1 MSQPRTTKRQAS
13 KTAASKTAAK
23 KTAAKKTAAK
33 KSAPNKTAAR
43 KTATK
48 KTAAKKTAAK
58 RTTAG
63 KTAARRPAVRE
74 TVTDAAAAVPLA
86 DFLDAAGTLTLDQ
99 RKLLVD
105 QALLLLSENY
115 VHLPLKVAMHAVN
128 PLQRLRVMRARMER
142 QTAETMQAEWL
153 FHREMSS
160 IFHSVRDL
168 HTNYLLPA
176 PFAGKIAFLPFMIE
190 KCHDADGP
198 DSSEHYLI
206 TRTITGYQAP
216 QFGPGAEVTHWN
228 GTPIARA
235 VALNGAVFAGS
246 NEAANLA
253 RGLESLT
260 LRPLVI
266 QAPPDEDW
274 VTLTYVGLDGSEQEL
289 REQWKVTTNLPPMTD
304 LDAISE
310 ASALMGLDL
319 DSDEKSRAKKAL
331 YVRDVVELER
341 GQSSAE
347 LAAPAAVTGADLPT
361 TMPGVFR
368 AREVV
373 TTSGTFGH
381 LRIFTFSV
389 QDPVAFRDEFVRLA
403 AALPQNGLIVDV
415 RDNGGG
421 HIYAS
426 EFTLQTMTPR
436 RVAPEPVQF
445 ISSPLNLRICRRH
458 QDNPAGIDLGPWFDS
473 LDLAIE
479 TGAQYSAAKP
489 ITPED
494 GANDIGQTY
503 HGPVVLITDARVY
516 SATDIF
522 AAGFADH
529 EIGTILGVD
538 DNTGAGGA
546 NVWTHGL
553 LAALLNEPPP
563 PDETSPYVALPN
575 GANLRVAIR
584 RTLRVGKLAG
594 TPVEDLGV
602 KPQETHRMTRADLLE
617 GNVDLLNKAGEL
629 LAALPVRRLD
639 LKTSFS
645 GTTLTVAID
654 ALGIDRVD
662 LYVEGRPISS
672 EDYTA
677 PVSIDILDV
686 TPGQLLRADGYDAGD
701 LVASRRQVV

>member
-1 MSQPRTTKRQAS
+1 MTRTGK
-13 KTAASKTAAK
+13 KTAAAKKAAAK
-23 KTAAKKTAAK
+23 KTAARRRTSAA
-33 KSAPNKTAAR
+33 
-43 KTATK
+43 
-48 KTAAKKTAAK
+48 
-58 RTTAG
+58 
-63 KTAARRPAVRE
+63 VDE
-74 TVTDAAAAVPLA
+74 AAAVPLP
-86 DFLDAAGTLTLDQ
+86 DFLEAAGTLTLDQ
-99 RKLLVD
+99 RRLLVD
-105 QALLLLSENY
+105 QALLLLGENY

-128 PLQRLRVMRARMER
+128 PLQRLRVLRARMER
-142 QTAETMQAEWL
+142 QTDDTMQEEWM

-168 HTNYLLPA
+168 HTNYLLPV

-190 KCHDADGP
+190 KCYDPEGAGGTGGT
-198 DSSEHYLI
+198 EHYLI

-235 VALNGAVFAGS
+235 VALNGALFAGS
-246 NEAANLA
+246 NDAANLA

-266 QAPPDEDW
+266 QSPPDEDW
-274 VTLTYVGLDGSEQEL
+274 VTLTYVGLDGSNQEL
-289 REQWKVTTNLPPMTD
+289 REQWKVATNLPPMTD
-304 LDAISE
+304 LDAVSE
-310 ASALMGLDL
+310 SSALMGLDL

-347 LAAPAAVTGADLPT
+347 LAAPAAVAGADVPT

-373 TTSGTFGH
+373 TSSGNFGH

-403 AALPQNGLIVDV
+403 AMLPQNGLIVDV

-421 HIYAS
+421 HIYAG

-436 RVAPEPVQF
+436 RISPEPVQF
-445 ISSPLNLRICRRH
+445 ISTPLNLKICRRH
-458 QDNPAGIDLGPWFDS
+458 KDNPSGIDLGPWFDS

-522 AAGFADH
+522 TAGFADH

-553 LAALLNEPPP
+553 LASLLNEPPP
-563 PDETSPYVALPN
+563 PDETSPYIALPN

-602 KPQETHRMTRADLLE
+602 KPHETHRMTKADLLD
-617 GNVDLLNKAGEL
+617 GNVDLLNRAGAL
-629 LAALPVRRLD
+629 LAAQPVRRLD
-639 LKTSFS
+639 LKTSLS
-645 GTTLTVAID
+645 GTTLTVGID
-654 ALGIDRVD
+654 AQSIDRVD
-662 LYVEGRPISS
+662 IYLDERPISS
-672 EDYTA
+672 EDLTG
-677 PVSIDILDV
+677 PLSIDILEV
-686 TPGQLLRADGYDAGD
+686 TAGALLRADGYASGT
-701 LVASRRQVV
+701 LVASRRVTV

>member
-1 MSQPRTTKRQAS
+1 MSEQ
-13 KTAASKTAAK
+13 
-23 KTAAKKTAAK
+23 
-33 KSAPNKTAAR
+33 R
-43 KTATK
+43 KTV
-48 KTAAKKTAAK
+48 TAAK
-58 RTTAG
+58 RTT
-63 KTAARRPAVRE
+63 TAHKRTTRSTE
-74 TVTDAAAAVPLA
+74 EAAVATPLPQ
-86 DFLDAAGTLTLDQ
+86 FLQSAGNLTLGQ

-105 QALLLLSENY
+105 QALLMLEQNY
-115 VHLPLKVAMHAVN
+115 VHLPLKAAMHAVN

-142 QTAETMQAEWL
+142 QTAETMEAEWI
-153 FHREMSS
+153 FHRQMSS

-190 KCHDADGP
+190 KCFDLTG
-198 DSSEHYLI
+198 EHYLV
-206 TRTITGYQAP
+206 TRTVAGYTAP
-216 QFGPGAEVTHWN
+216 QFGAGAEVTHWN

-235 VALNGAVFAGS
+235 VALNGAQFAGS
-246 NEAANLA
+246 NDAANLA

-266 QAPPDEDW
+266 QSPPDEEW
-274 VTLTYVGLDGSEQEL
+274 VTLSYVGLDGSKQEL

-304 LDAISE
+304 LDALTE
-310 ASALMGLDL
+310 ASASMGLDL
-319 DSDEKSRAKKAL
+319 DSDEKSRARKVL
-331 YVRDVVELER
+331 YLQDVVALES

-347 LAAPAAVTGADLPT
+347 LRAPVAVGQADLPT

-373 TTSGTFGH
+373 TSHGTFGH

-389 QDPVAFRDEFVRLA
+389 TDPVAFRNEFVRLS
-403 AALPQNGLIVDV
+403 AALPQDGLIVDV

-436 RVAPEPVQF
+436 HISPEPVQF
-445 ISSPLNLRICRRH
+445 ISTPINLRICRRH
-458 QDNPAGIDLGPWFDS
+458 KDNPAGIDLGPWFDS
-473 LDLAIE
+473 LDLATE
-479 TGAQYSAAKP
+479 TGAAYSAAKP

-494 GANDIGQTY
+494 GANDLGQTY
-503 HGPVVLITDARVY
+503 YGPVVLITDARCY

-529 EIGTILGVD
+529 QIGMILGVD

-553 LAALLNEPPP
+553 LATLLNEPPP
-563 PDETSPYVALPN
+563 PDPTSPYEALPN

-584 RTLRVGKLAG
+584 RTLRVGELSG

-602 KPQETHRMTRADLLE
+602 RPDATHKLTRADLLS
-617 GNVDLLNKAGEL
+617 GNVDLLEAAGGL
-629 LAALPVRRLD
+629 LAAMPRRRLAVS
-639 LKTSFS
+639 TSLA
-645 GTTLTVAID
+645 GTTLRVRLQVD
-654 ALGIDRVD
+654 GIDRVD
-662 LYVEGRPISS
+662 LYLDDRPISS
-672 EDYTA
+672 EDLTA
-677 PVSIDILDV
+677 APLDIDILDV
-686 TPGQLLRADGYDAGD
+686 AAGQRLRADGYAGGE
-701 LVASRRQVV
+701 LVGSRRLLT

>member
-1 MSQPRTTKRQAS
+1 MTRTGK
-13 KTAASKTAAK
+13 KTAAAAK
-23 KTAAKKTAAK
+23 KTAA
-33 KSAPNKTAAR
+33 R
-43 KTATK
+43 R
-48 KTAAKKTAAK
+48 
-58 RTTAG
+58 RTS
-63 KTAARRPAVRE
+63 PAVDE
-74 TVTDAAAAVPLA
+74 AAAVPLPE
-86 DFLDAAGTLTLDQ
+86 FLDAAGTLTLDQ
-99 RKLLVD
+99 RRLLVD
-105 QALLLLSENY
+105 QALLLLGENY

-128 PLQRLRVMRARMER
+128 PLQRLRVLRARMER
-142 QTAETMQAEWL
+142 QTDDTMQEEWM

-168 HTNYLLPA
+168 HTNYLLPV

-190 KCHDADGP
+190 KCY
-198 DSSEHYLI
+198 DSETAGGAEHYLI

-235 VALNGAVFAGS
+235 VALNGALFAGS
-246 NEAANLA
+246 NDAANLA

-266 QAPPDEDW
+266 QSPPDEDW
-274 VTLTYVGLDGSEQEL
+274 VTLTYVGLDGSNQEL
-289 REQWKVTTNLPPMTD
+289 REQWKVGTNLPPMTD
-304 LDAISE
+304 LDAVSE

-347 LAAPAAVTGADLPT
+347 LAAPAAVAGADVPT

-373 TTSGTFGH
+373 TSSGNFGH

-436 RVAPEPVQF
+436 RISPEPVQF
-445 ISSPLNLRICRRH
+445 ISTPLNLKICRRH
-458 QDNPAGIDLGPWFDS
+458 KDNPSGIDLGPWFDS

-494 GANDIGQTY
+494 GANDVGQTY

-522 AAGFADH
+522 TAGFADH

-553 LAALLNEPPP
+553 LASLLNEPPP
-563 PDETSPYVALPN
+563 PDETSPYIALPN

-602 KPQETHRMTRADLLE
+602 KPHETHRMTRADLLD
-617 GNVDLLNKAGEL
+617 GNVDLLNRAGAL
-629 LAALPVRRLD
+629 LAAQPVRRLD
-639 LKTSFS
+639 LKTSLS
-645 GTTLTVAID
+645 GTTLTVGID
-654 ALGIDRVD
+654 AQSIDRVD
-662 LYVEGRPISS
+662 IYLDERPISS
-672 EDYTA
+672 EDLTG
-677 PVSIDILDV
+677 PLSIDILEV
-686 TPGQLLRADGYDAGD
+686 TAGALLRADGYASGN
-701 LVASRRQVV
+701 LVASRRVTV

>member
-1 MSQPRTTKRQAS
+1 MSQPRTMTR
-13 KTAASKTAAK
+13 TGK
-23 KTAAKKTAAK
+23 KTAA
-33 KSAPNKTAAR
+33 AR
-43 KTATK
+43 KTT
-48 KTAAKKTAAK
+48 
-58 RTTAG
+58 
-63 KTAARRPAVRE
+63 ARRKAAVKE
-74 TVTDAAAAVPLA
+74 ASAVPLS
-86 DFLDAAGTLTLDQ
+86 DFLDSAGTLTLDQ

-105 QALLLLSENY
+105 QALLILGENY

-142 QTAETMQAEWL
+142 QTDDTMQAEWM

-168 HTNYLLPA
+168 HTNYLLPV

-190 KCHDADGP
+190 KCYDPDGT
-198 DSSEHYLI
+198 EHYLI

-216 QFGPGAEVTHWN
+216 QFGAGAEVTHWN

-266 QAPPDEDW
+266 QSPPDEDW
-274 VTLTYVGLDGSEQEL
+274 VTLTYVGLDGSNQEL
-289 REQWKVTTNLPPMTD
+289 REQWKVTANLPPMTD
-304 LDAISE
+304 LDAVSE
-310 ASALMGLDL
+310 ASAAMGLDL

-331 YVRDVVELER
+331 YVRDVVDLER

-347 LAAPAAVTGADLPT
+347 LAAPAAVAGADLPT

-373 TTSGTFGH
+373 TPSGNFGH

-389 QDPVAFRDEFVRLA
+389 QDPVAFRDEFVRLVA
-403 AALPQNGLIVDV
+403 ILPQNGLIVDV

-436 RVAPEPVQF
+436 RIAPEPVQF
-445 ISSPLNLRICRRH
+445 ISTPLNLKICRRH
-458 QDNPAGIDLGPWFDS
+458 KDNPAGIDLGPWFDS

-494 GANDIGQTY
+494 GANDVGQTY

-522 AAGFADH
+522 TAGFADH

-553 LAALLNEPPP
+553 LATLLNEPPP
-563 PDETSPYVALPN
+563 PDETSPYIALPN

-602 KPQETHRMTRADLLE
+602 KPHETHRMTKADLLD
-617 GNVDLLNKAGEL
+617 GNVDLLNKAGAL
-629 LAALPVRRLD
+629 LAALPVRRID
-639 LKTSFS
+639 LKTSIS

-654 ALGIDRVD
+654 AQSIDRVD
-662 LYVEGRPISS
+662 LYLDERPISS
-672 EDYTA
+672 EDLTG
-677 PVSIDILDV
+677 PLSIDILEV
-686 TPGQLLRADGYDAGD
+686 SPGALLRADGYAGV
-701 LVASRRQVV
+701 LWSRAAGLPSDVCRVFT

>member
-1 MSQPRTTKRQAS
+1 MK
-13 KTAASKTAAK
+13 
-23 KTAAKKTAAK
+23 
-33 KSAPNKTAAR
+33 
-43 KTATK
+43 
-48 KTAAKKTAAK
+48 
-58 RTTAG
+58 
-63 KTAARRPAVRE
+63 
-74 TVTDAAAAVPLA
+74 AAAVVPLSQ
-86 DFLDAAGTLTLDQ
+86 FLDSAGTLTLDQ

-105 QALLLLSENY
+105 QSLLLLEQNY
-115 VHLPLKVAMHAVN
+115 VHLQLKVAMHAVN

-142 QTAETMQAEWL
+142 QTAETMEAEWL
-153 FHREMSS
+153 FHRQMSS

-190 KCHDADGP
+190 KCVDEAGG
-198 DSSEHYLI
+198 EQYLI
-206 TRTITGYQAP
+206 TRTVTGYTAP
-216 QFGPGAEVTHWN
+216 QFGAGAEVTHWN

-235 VALNGAVFAGS
+235 VALNGAQFAGS
-246 NEAANLA
+246 NDAANLA

-266 QAPPDEDW
+266 QSPPDEDW
-274 VTLTYVGLDGSEQEL
+274 VTLTYVGLDGSSQEL

-304 LDAISE
+304 LDALTP
-310 ASALMGLDL
+310 ASASMGLDL

-331 YVRDVVELER
+331 YVREVVDLER

-347 LAAPAAVTGADLPT
+347 LKNPKAVGGDDLPT

-373 TTSGTFGH
+373 TASGTFGH

-389 QDPVAFRDEFVRLA
+389 TDPIAFRDEFVRLA

-426 EFTLQTMTPR
+426 EFTLQTLTPR
-436 RVAPEPVQF
+436 HISPEPVQF
-445 ISSPLNLRICRRH
+445 ISTPLNLRICRRH
-458 QDNPAGIDLGPWFDS
+458 KDNPAGIDLGPWFDS
-473 LDLAIE
+473 LDLATE
-479 TGAQYSAAKP
+479 TGAAYSAAKP

-494 GANDIGQTY
+494 GANAIGQTY
-503 HGPVVLITDARVY
+503 YGPVVLITDARVY

-522 AAGFADH
+522 TAGFADH
-529 EIGTILGVD
+529 QIGRILGVD
-538 DNTGAGGA
+538 ENTGAGGA

-553 LAALLNEPPP
+553 LATLLNEPPP

-584 RTLRVGKLAG
+584 RTLRVGDLAG

-602 KPQETHRMTRADLLE
+602 RPDSTHQMTRRDLLE
-617 GNVDLLNKAGEL
+617 GNVDLLDAAGAL
-629 LAALPVRRLD
+629 LAAMPNRRLD
-639 LKTSFS
+639 VTTKLT
-645 GTTLTVAID
+645 GTTLTVE
-654 ALGIDRVD
+654 LGVDGLDRVD
-662 LYVEGRPISS
+662 LYLDDRPISS
-672 EDYTA
+672 EDLA
-677 PVSIDILDV
+677 GDPISIDIVDV
-686 TPGQLLRADGYDAGD
+686 TPGQLLRADGYSAST
-701 LVASRRQVV
+701 LTASRRSVV

>member
-1 MSQPRTTKRQAS
+1 MKATSQQSTARKAS
-13 KTAASKTAAK
+13 TAK
-23 KTAAKKTAAK
+23 KTTTAKK
-33 KSAPNKTAAR
+33 APAR
-43 KTATK
+43 T
-48 KTAAKKTAAK
+48 
-58 RTTAG
+58 TTAG
-63 KTAARRPAVRE
+63 KRAAKQTLARSGQ
-74 TVTDAAAAVPLA
+74 AAAVVSLGE
-86 DFLDAAGTLTLDQ
+86 FLGTAGTLTIGQ
-99 RKLLVD
+99 RKLLVE
-105 QALLLLSENY
+105 QALLMLEQNY
-115 VHLPLKVAMHAVN
+115 VHLPLKAAMHAVN
-128 PLQRLRVMRARMER
+128 PLQRLRVMRSRMER
-142 QTAETMQAEWL
+142 QTGETMEPEWI
-153 FHREMSS
+153 FHRQMSS

-168 HTNYLLPA
+168 HTNYLLPV

-190 KCHDADGP
+190 KCYDAAGA
-198 DSSEHYLI
+198 EHYLM
-206 TRTITGYQAP
+206 TRTVTGYSAP
-216 QFGPGAEVTHWN
+216 QFGAGAEVTHWN

-235 VALNGAVFAGS
+235 VALNGAQFAGS
-246 NEAANLA
+246 NDAANLA

-266 QAPPDEDW
+266 QSPPDEDW
-274 VTLTYVGLDGSEQEL
+274 VTLTYIGLDGSTQEL

-310 ASALMGLDL
+310 TSASMGLDL
-319 DSDEKSRAKKAL
+319 DSDEKARAKKVL
-331 YVRDVVELER
+331 YIRDVIELEG

-347 LAAPAAVTGADLPT
+347 LSAPAAVSGADLPT

-373 TTSGTFGH
+373 TPYGTFGH

-389 QDPVAFRDEFVRLA
+389 QNPVAFRDEFARLA

-426 EFTLQTMTPR
+426 EFTLQTLTPR
-436 RVAPEPVQF
+436 HISPEPVQF
-445 ISSPLNLRICRRH
+445 ISTPLNLRICRRH
-458 QDNPAGIDLGPWFDS
+458 KDNPSGIDLGPWFDS
-473 LDLAIE
+473 LDLATE
-479 TGAQYSAAKP
+479 TGAAYSAAKP

-563 PDETSPYVALPN
+563 PDPTSPYEALPN

-584 RTLRVGKLAG
+584 RTLRVGELSG
-594 TPVEDLGV
+594 TPVEDVGV
-602 KPQETHRMTRADLLE
+602 QPHATHRMTRADLLD
-617 GNVDLLNKAGEL
+617 GNVDLLNKAGSL
-629 LAALPVRRLD
+629 LAAMPHRRLGVS
-639 LKTSFS
+639 TSLS
-645 GTTLTVAID
+645 GTTLTVTLD
-654 ALGIDRVD
+654 VDGIDRVD
-662 LYVEGRPISS
+662 IYLDDRPISS
-672 EDYTA
+672 EDLADA
-677 PVSIDILDV
+677 PLNIDILEV
-686 TPGQLLRADGYDAGD
+686 APGQLLRADGYQEGA
-701 LVASRRQVV
+701 LVASRRNRV

>member
-1 MSQPRTTKRQAS
+1 MTRTG
-13 KTAASKTAAK
+13 K
-23 KTAAKKTAAK
+23 KTAAAAK
-33 KSAPNKTAAR
+33 KAAAR
-43 KTATK
+43 R
-48 KTAAKKTAAK
+48 
-58 RTTAG
+58 RTTA
-63 KTAARRPAVRE
+63 AVKE
-74 TVTDAAAAVPLA
+74 AAAVPLP
-86 DFLDAAGTLTLDQ
+86 DFLDSAGTLTLDQ
-99 RKLLVD
+99 RRLLVD
-105 QALLLLSENY
+105 QALLLLGENY

-128 PLQRLRVMRARMER
+128 PLQRLRVLRARMER
-142 QTAETMQAEWL
+142 QTDDTMQEEWM

-168 HTNYLLPA
+168 HTNYLLPV

-190 KCHDADGP
+190 KCYDPEDIGGN
-198 DSSEHYLI
+198 EHYLI

-246 NEAANLA
+246 NDAANLA

-266 QAPPDEDW
+266 QSPPDEDW
-274 VTLTYVGLDGSEQEL
+274 VTLTYVGLDGSNQEL
-289 REQWKVTTNLPPMTD
+289 REQWKVATNLPPMTD
-304 LDAISE
+304 LDAVSE

-347 LAAPAAVTGADLPT
+347 LAAPAAVAGADLPT

-373 TTSGTFGH
+373 TSSGNFGH

-403 AALPQNGLIVDV
+403 AILPQNGLIVDV

-436 RVAPEPVQF
+436 RISPEPVQF
-445 ISSPLNLRICRRH
+445 ISTPLNLKICRRH
-458 QDNPAGIDLGPWFDS
+458 KDNPAGIDLGPWFDS

-494 GANDIGQTY
+494 GANDVGQTY

-522 AAGFADH
+522 TAGFADH

-553 LAALLNEPPP
+553 LASLLNEPPP
-563 PDETSPYVALPN
+563 PDETSPYIALPN

-602 KPQETHRMTRADLLE
+602 KPHETHRMTKADLLD
-617 GNVDLLNKAGEL
+617 GNVDLLNRAGAL

-639 LKTSFS
+639 LKTSLS

-654 ALGIDRVD
+654 AQSIDRVD
-662 LYVEGRPISS
+662 VYLDERPISS
-672 EDYTA
+672 EDLTG
-677 PVSIDILDV
+677 PLSIDILEV
-686 TPGQLLRADGYDAGD
+686 NPGALLRADGYTSGN
-701 LVASRRQVV
+701 LVASRRVTV

>member
-1 MSQPRTTKRQAS
+1 MSQPRTIK
-13 KTAASKTAAK
+13 
-23 KTAAKKTAAK
+23 
-33 KSAPNKTAAR
+33 
-43 KTATK
+43 ATP
-48 KTAAKKTAAK
+48 KKTAAK
-58 RTTAG
+58 RTPARRRAATKTTSAKG
-63 KTAARRPAVRE
+63 TSAKGTSATGTAAEVKTSGGKGAAAKPASA
-74 TVTDAAAAVPLA
+74 AAAAVPLA
-86 DFLDAAGTLTLDQ
+86 TFLGSAGSLTLEQ
-99 RKLLVD
+99 RRLLVD

-128 PLQRLRVMRARMER
+128 PLQRLRVLRARMAR
-142 QTAETMQAEWL
+142 QTPATMGEEWL

-160 IFHSVRDL
+160 VFHSVRDL
-168 HTNYLLPA
+168 HTNYLLPV
-176 PFAGKIAFLPFMIE
+176 PFAGKVAFLPFMIE
-190 KCHDADGP
+190 KCYDAAGA
-198 DSSEHYLI
+198 EHYLI
-206 TRTITGYQAP
+206 TRTVTGYQAP

-246 NEAANLA
+246 NDAANLA

-274 VTLTYVGLDGSEQEL
+274 VRLTYIGLDGSDQEL
-289 REQWKVTTNLPPMTD
+289 REEWKVATNLPPMTD

-310 ASALMGLDL
+310 VSASMGLDL

-331 YVRDVVELER
+331 YVREVVELER
-341 GQSSAE
+341 GRSSAE
-347 LAAPAAVTGADLPT
+347 LAAPAAVAGADLPT

-373 TTSGTFGH
+373 TPSGTFGQV
-381 LRIFTFSV
+381 RIFTFSV

-421 HIYAS
+421 HIFAS

-436 RVAPEPVQF
+436 RIAPEPVQF
-445 ISSPLNLRICRRH
+445 VSSPLNLRICRRH
-458 QDNPAGIDLGPWFDS
+458 KDNPAGIDLGPWFES

-479 TGAQYSAAKP
+479 TGAQFSAASP
-489 ITPED
+489 ITPES

-503 HGPVVLITDARVY
+503 LGPVVLITDARVY

-553 LAALLNEPPP
+553 LATLLNEPPP

-617 GNVDLLNKAGEL
+617 GNVDLLNRAGEL
-629 LAALPVRRLD
+629 LAAQPVRRLD
-639 LKTSFS
+639 LTTSFS

-654 ALGIDRVD
+654 AQGIDRVD
-662 LYVEGRPISS
+662 LYVDDRPISS
-672 EDYTA
+672 EDLTG
-677 PVSIDILDV
+677 PVSIDILEV
-686 TPGQLLRADGYDAGD
+686 TSGQLLRADGYDAGK
-701 LVASRRQVV
+701 LVASRRRTV

>member
-1 MSQPRTTKRQAS
+1 MSQPRTTKGTKKA
-13 KTAASKTAAK
+13 TAK
-23 KTAAKKTAAK
+23 KTV
-33 KSAPNKTAAR
+33 
-43 KTATK
+43 
-48 KTAAKKTAAK
+48 AK
-58 RTTAG
+58 RTT
-63 KTAARRPAVRE
+63 TRRRTT
-74 TVTDAAAAVPLA
+74 TVAKELSLSE
-86 DFLDAAGTLTLDQ
+86 FLKSAGTLTLND

-105 QALLLLSENY
+105 QALLLLDENY

-128 PLQRLRVMRARMER
+128 PVQRLRVLRARLER
-142 QTAETMQAEWL
+142 QSTTDPEWI

-168 HTNYLLPA
+168 HTNYLLPK
-176 PFAGKIAFLPFMIE
+176 PFAGMIAYLPFMIE
-190 KCHDADGP
+190 KYYDNG
-198 DSSEHYLI
+198 EHYLV
-206 TRTITGYQAP
+206 TRVVTGYRAP

-274 VTLTYVGLDGSEQEL
+274 VTLTYKGVDGSDQEL

-310 ASALMGLDL
+310 TAAVMGLDL
-319 DSDEKSRAKKAL
+319 DSDEKARAKKAL
-331 YVRDVVELER
+331 YVRDVVELENGR
-341 GQSSAE
+341 SSAE
-347 LAAPAAVTGADLPT
+347 LATPAAAAPADVPT

-368 AREVV
+368 AREV
-373 TTSGTFGH
+373 TTPDGTFGH

-403 AALPQNGLIVDV
+403 SVLPQHGLIVDV

-436 RVAPEPVQF
+436 HIQPEPVQF
-445 ISSPLNLRICRRH
+445 ICTALNLRLCRRH
-458 QDNPAGIDLGPWFDS
+458 KDNPAGIDLGPWFGS
-473 LDLAIE
+473 LDLATE
-479 TGAQYSAAKP
+479 TGAQYSAAAP

-553 LAALLNEPPP
+553 LAQLLNEPPP

-575 GANLRVAIR
+575 GANMRVAIR
-584 RTLRVGKLAG
+584 RTLRVGALTG

-602 KPQETHRMTRADLLE
+602 KPSETHRMTRDDLLN
-617 GNVDLLNKAGEL
+617 GNVDLLNRAGAM
-629 LAALPVRRLD
+629 LATMPVRRLD
-639 LKTSFS
+639 LKTSLS
-645 GTTLTVAID
+645 DTTLTVEID
-654 ALGIDRVD
+654 VQGIDRVD
-662 LYVEGRPISS
+662 VYLDGRPISS
-672 EDYTA
+672 EDLTGSL
-677 PVSIDILDV
+677 SIDILDV
-686 TPGQLLRADGYDAGD
+686 TAGQQLRADGYQTGS
-701 LVASRRQVV
+701 LVASRRQKV

>member
-1 MSQPRTTKRQAS
+1 MSQPRAIKRPATKR
-13 KTAASKTAAK
+13 
-23 KTAAKKTAAK
+23 
-33 KSAPNKTAAR
+33 
-43 KTATK
+43 
-48 KTAAKKTAAK
+48 
-58 RTTAG
+58 
-63 KTAARRPAVRE
+63 ARRQAISTSAV
-74 TVTDAAAAVPLA
+74 VPLA
-86 DFLDAAGTLTLDQ
+86 DFLDAAGSLTLDQ
-99 RKLLVD
+99 RKILVD
-105 QALLLLSENY
+105 QAFLLLSENY
-115 VHLPLKVAMHAVN
+115 VHLPLKIAMHAVN
-128 PLQRLRVMRARMER
+128 PVQRLRVLRARMER
-142 QTAETMQAEWL
+142 RTADTMEPEWM
-153 FHREMSS
+153 FHREMSG
-160 IFHSVRDL
+160 IVNSVRDL
-168 HTNYLLPA
+168 HTNYLLPE
-176 PFAGKIAFLPFMIE
+176 PFAGMIAYLPFMIE
-190 KCHDADGP
+190 KCYDG
-198 DSSEHYLI
+198 DEHYLVTQI
-206 TRTITGYQAP
+206 VTGYQAT

-235 VALNGAVFAGS
+235 VALNGERFAGS

-274 VTLTYVGLDGSEQEL
+274 VTLTYVGLDGSNQEL
-289 REQWKVTTNLPPMTD
+289 REQWKVTANLPPMTN
-304 LDAISE
+304 LDAIGE
-310 ASALMGLDL
+310 ASAAMGLDL
-319 DSDEKSRAKKAL
+319 DSDEKSRAKKTL

-368 AREVV
+368 AREVS
-373 TTSGTFGH
+373 TPSGMFGH

-403 AALPQNGLIVDV
+403 AVLPQNGLIVDV

-421 HIYAS
+421 HIYAA

-436 RVAPEPVQF
+436 RIAPEPVQF
-445 ISSPLNLRICRRH
+445 ISTPLNLKLCRRH
-458 QDNPAGIDLGPWFDS
+458 QDNPSGIDLGPWFDS

-489 ITPED
+489 LTPED
-494 GANDIGQTY
+494 GANDVGQQY

-522 AAGFADH
+522 TAGFADH

-553 LAALLNEPPP
+553 LASLFNEPPP

-602 KPQETHRMTRADLLE
+602 TPHETHRMTRADLLG
-617 GNVDLLNKAGEL
+617 GNVDLLGKAGAI
-629 LAALPVRRLD
+629 LASMPVRRLE
-639 LKTSFS
+639 LKTSIS
-645 GTTLTVAID
+645 GTTLTVAVD
-654 ALGIDRVD
+654 AQGIDRVD
-662 LYVEGRPISS
+662 LYVDDRPISS
-672 EDYTA
+672 EDVTDSL
-677 PVSIDILDV
+677 SIDILDV
-686 TPGQLLRADGYDAGD
+686 TAGQLLRADGYETGN
-701 LVASRRQVV
+701 LVASRRVTV

>member
-1 MSQPRTTKRQAS
+1 MG
-13 KTAASKTAAK
+13 
-23 KTAAKKTAAK
+23 
-33 KSAPNKTAAR
+33 AR
-43 KTATK
+43 SG
-48 KTAAKKTAAK
+48 
-58 RTTAG
+58 RGGVVEGAG
-63 KTAARRPAVRE
+63 G
-74 TVTDAAAAVPLA
+74 VPLPQ
-86 DFLDAAGTLTLDQ
+86 FLGSAGTLTIGQ

-105 QALLLLSENY
+105 QALLILDQNY
-115 VHLPLKVAMHAVN
+115 VHLPLKAAMHAVN
-128 PLQRLRVMRARMER
+128 PLQRLRVMRSRMER
-142 QTAETMQAEWL
+142 QTAETMEPEWM
-153 FHREMSS
+153 FHRQMSS

-176 PFAGKIAFLPFMIE
+176 PFAGQIAYLPFMIE
-190 KCHDADGP
+190 KCYDAAGK
-198 DSSEHYLI
+198 EQYLI
-206 TRTITGYQAP
+206 TRTVTGYSAP

-235 VALNGAVFAGS
+235 VALNGAQFAGS
-246 NEAANLA
+246 NDAANLA

-266 QAPPDEDW
+266 QSPPDEDW
-274 VTLTYVGLDGSEQEL
+274 VNLTYVGLDGLTQEL
-289 REQWKVTTNLPPMTD
+289 REQWKVTANLPPMTD

-310 ASALMGLDL
+310 TSASMGLDL
-319 DSDEKSRAKKAL
+319 DSDEKARAKKVL
-331 YVRDVVELER
+331 YVRDVVELEG

-347 LAAPAAVTGADLPT
+347 LSTPAAVGGADLPT

-373 TTSGTFGH
+373 TPSGTFGH

-389 QDPVAFRDEFVRLA
+389 QDPVAFRNEFVRLA
-403 AALPQNGLIVDV
+403 GLLPQRGLIVDV

-426 EFTLQTMTPR
+426 EFTLQTLTPR
-436 RVAPEPVQF
+436 AISPEPVQF
-445 ISSPLNLRICRRH
+445 ISTPLNLRICRRH
-458 QDNPAGIDLGPWFDS
+458 KDNPAGIDLGPWFDS
-473 LDLAIE
+473 LDLATE
-479 TGAQYSAAKP
+479 TGAAYSAAKP

-563 PDETSPYVALPN
+563 PDPTSPYEALPN
-575 GANLRVAIR
+575 GANLRVSIR
-584 RTLRVGKLAG
+584 RTLRVGELSG
-594 TPVEDLGV
+594 TPVEDLGIR
-602 KPQETHRMTRADLLE
+602 PHETHKMTRADLLD
-617 GNVDLLNKAGEL
+617 GNVDLLAKAGSL
-629 LAALPVRRLD
+629 LAAMPVRRLGVT
-639 LKTSFS
+639 TSIS
-645 GTTLTVAID
+645 GTTLTVTLD
-654 ALGIDRVD
+654 VEGIERVD
-662 LYVEGRPISS
+662 LYLEGRPISS
-672 EDYTA
+672 EDLTGA
-677 PVSIDILDV
+677 PLSIDILDV
-686 TPGQLLRADGYDAGD
+686 TPGQLLRADGYHDGA
-701 LVASRRQVV
+701 LVASRRHII